1 MNSLER
7 WPCYVHKGKSK
18 LQNTANNNIPILYNE
33 QKSTENSYIHLPYT
47 NSEIRAQEPTHSSSA
62 GLGFKPKW
70 VPPRVVLLNTVATS
84 HM

>member
-18 LQNTANNNIPILYNE
+18 LQNTANNNIPFSYNE
-33 QKSTENSYIHLPYT
+33 QKPTENSYIHLPYT
-47 NSEIRAQEPTHSSSA
+47 NSETHAQKPTHSPSA

-70 VPPRVVLLNTVATS
+70 VAPRVVLLNIVATS